1 MSSLAV
7 RPIQLYIHHSF
18 AHSII
23 HPLPSQVLYV
33 IIPVFN
39 RWHYPRECLESL
51 RAQTRQDFR
60 TVVVDDGSTD
70 ETAAALA
77 RDYPEVE
84 VVTGDGNLFW
94 TAGVNRGIR
103 RALALG
109 ATRVLTLNNDVLAAP
124 DFVAEMLAAADHNPT
139 AVLGALEF
147 DAATGEAIYGGER
160 LDFKTN
166 TRTDLLLEIPADRR
180 TGLHPVTYLPGRGL
194 LIPKA
199 VIDRVGLFDEKRLPH
214 YLADFDYTSVARRAG
229 FPVLCNYA
237 AKLSTYPEES
247 GQTLTRKHRSVK
259 GYYQHL
265 FGIRGGGNMVN
276 FTHFALKNCPKLY
289 LPYFL
294 LNGYAR
300 RLVGYFLH

>member
-1 MSSLAV
+1 M
-7 RPIQLYIHHSF
+7 LYI
-18 AHSII
+18 
-23 HPLPSQVLYV
+23 V
-33 IIPVFN
+33 IPVFN
-39 RWHYPRECLESL
+39 RWRYTQECLKSL
-51 RAQTRQDFR
+51 RLQSSLAFR
-60 TVVVDDGSTD
+60 TIVVDDGSTD

-84 VVTGDGNLFW
+84 VVTGNGNLFW
-94 TAGVNRGIR
+94 TAGVNLGIR

-109 ATRVLTLNNDVLAAP
+109 ATQVLTLNNDVVAAP
-124 DFVAEMLAAADHNPT
+124 DFVAKMLTVAAQRPS

-166 TRTDLLLEIPADRR
+166 TRHDLLEELPPSQR

-199 VIDRVGLFDEKRLPH
+199 VIDKIGLFDEKRLPH

-229 FPVLCNYA
+229 FPVYCNYDA
-237 AKLSTYPEES
+237 HLSTYPEES
-247 GQTLTRKHRSVK
+247 GQTLTRKQRSLK
-259 GYYQHL
+259 GYLQHL

-276 FTHFALKNCPKLY
+276 FTHFALKNCPKPY

>member
-1 MSSLAV
+1 M
-7 RPIQLYIHHSF
+7 LYI
-18 AHSII
+18 
-23 HPLPSQVLYV
+23 V
-33 IIPVFN
+33 IPVFN
-39 RWHYPRECLESL
+39 RWHYTHECLESL
-51 RAQTRQDFR
+51 RAQTSQDFR

-77 RDYPEVE
+77 RDYPEME

-94 TAGVNRGIR
+94 TAGVNAGIR

-109 ATRVLTLNNDVLAAP
+109 ADRVMTLNNDVVAAP
-124 DFVAEMLAAADHNPT
+124 DFVAQMLAAADQHPT

-147 DAATGEAIYGGER
+147 DANSGEAIYGGER
-160 LDFKTN
+160 LDFRTN
-166 TRTDLLLEIPADRR
+166 TRYDLLEEIPAGQR

-199 VIDRVGLFDEKRLPH
+199 VTDKIGLFDEKRLPH

-229 FPVLCNYA
+229 FPVYCNYD

-247 GQTLTRKHRSVK
+247 GQTLTRKQRSLK

-265 FGIRGGGNMVN
+265 FSIRGGGNMLN
-276 FTHFALKNCPKLY
+276 FTHFALKNCPKPY

>member
-1 MSSLAV
+1 M
-7 RPIQLYIHHSF
+7 LYI
-18 AHSII
+18 
-23 HPLPSQVLYV
+23 

-39 RWHYPRECLESL
+39 RWHYTRECLESL
-51 RAQTRQDFR
+51 RRQTSQDFR

-94 TAGVNRGIR
+94 TAGVNAGIR
-103 RALALG
+103 RALALD
-109 ATRVLTLNNDVLAAP
+109 ADRVMTMNNDVVAAP
-124 DFVAEMLAAADHNPT
+124 DFVERMLAAAAEHPT

-147 DAATGEAIYGGER
+147 DADTGETIYGGER
-160 LDFKTN
+160 LDFRTN
-166 TRTDLLLEIPADRR
+166 TTYNLLKEIPADQR

-199 VIDRVGLFDEKRLPH
+199 VTDKVGLFDEKRLPH

-229 FPVLCNYA
+229 FPVYCNYD

-247 GQTLTRKHRSVK
+247 GQTLTRKQRSLK
-259 GYYQHL
+259 GYFQHL
-265 FGIRGGGNMVN
+265 FSIRGGGNMVN
-276 FTHFALKNCPKLY
+276 FTHFALKNCPAPY

>member
-1 MSSLAV
+1 M
-7 RPIQLYIHHSF
+7 LYI
-18 AHSII
+18 
-23 HPLPSQVLYV
+23 

-39 RWHYPRECLESL
+39 RWRYTRACLESL
-51 RAQTRQDFR
+51 RQQTSPAFR
-60 TVVVDDGSTD
+60 TMVVDDGSTD

-77 RDYPEVE
+77 QDYPEVE

-94 TAGVNRGIR
+94 TAGVNAGIR

-109 ATRVLTLNNDVLAAP
+109 ATRVMTLNNDVITAP
-124 DFVAEMLAAADHNPT
+124 DFVAQMLAAADQHPT
-139 AVLGALEF
+139 AVLGSLEF
-147 DAATGEAIYGGER
+147 DANTNQVIYGGER
-160 LDFKTN
+160 LDFRTN
-166 TRTDLLLEIPADRR
+166 TRHDLLDELSADQRR
-180 TGLHPVTYLPGRGL
+180 GLHPVTYLPGRGL

-199 VIDRVGLFDEKRLPH
+199 VIDKIGLFDEKRLPH

-229 FPVLCNYA
+229 FPVYCNYD

-247 GQTLTRKHRSVK
+247 GQTLTRQQRSLK

-265 FGIRGGGNMVN
+265 FSIRGGGNMVN
-276 FTHFALKNCPKLY
+276 FTHFAFKNCPKPY

>member
-1 MSSLAV
+1 M
-7 RPIQLYIHHSF
+7 LYI
-18 AHSII
+18 
-23 HPLPSQVLYV
+23 V
-33 IIPVFN
+33 IPVFN
-39 RWHYPRECLESL
+39 RWHYTRECLESL
-51 RAQTRQDFR
+51 RQQTSQDFR

-77 RDYPEVE
+77 HNYPEVE

-94 TAGVNRGIR
+94 TAGVNAGIR

-109 ATRVLTLNNDVLAAP
+109 ADRVMTMNNDVVAAP
-124 DFVAEMLAAADHNPT
+124 DFVAQMLAAAAQHPT

-147 DAATGEAIYGGER
+147 DADTGEAIYGGER
-160 LDFKTN
+160 LDFRTN
-166 TRTDLLLEIPADRR
+166 TRHDLLEEIPTGQR

-199 VIDRVGLFDEKRLPH
+199 VTDKVGLFDEKRLPH

-229 FPVLCNYA
+229 FPVYCNYD

-247 GQTLTRKHRSVK
+247 GQTLTRKQRSLK

-265 FGIRGGGNMVN
+265 FSIRGGGNMVN
-276 FTHFALKNCPKLY
+276 FTHFALKNCPKPY

>member
-1 MSSLAV
+1 M
-7 RPIQLYIHHSF
+7 LYI
-18 AHSII
+18 
-23 HPLPSQVLYV
+23 V
-33 IIPVFN
+33 IPVFN
-39 RWHYPRECLESL
+39 RWHYTRECLESL
-51 RAQTRQDFR
+51 RQQTSQEFR

-94 TAGVNRGIR
+94 TAGVNAGIR

-109 ATRVLTLNNDVLAAP
+109 ADRVMTMNNDVVAAP
-124 DFVAEMLAAADHNPT
+124 DFVAQMLAAAAQHPT

-147 DAATGEAIYGGER
+147 DADTGEAIYGGER
-160 LDFKTN
+160 LDFRTN
-166 TRTDLLLEIPADRR
+166 TRHDLLEEIPAGQR

-199 VIDRVGLFDEKRLPH
+199 VTDKVGLFDEKRLPH

-229 FPVLCNYA
+229 FPVYCNYD

-247 GQTLTRKHRSVK
+247 GQTLTRKQRSLK

-265 FGIRGGGNMVN
+265 FSIRGGGNMVN
-276 FTHFALKNCPKLY
+276 FTHFALKNCPKPY

>member
-1 MSSLAV
+1 M
-7 RPIQLYIHHSF
+7 LYI
-18 AHSII
+18 
-23 HPLPSQVLYV
+23 V
-33 IIPVFN
+33 IPVFN
-39 RWHYPRECLESL
+39 RWPYTRECLESL
-51 RAQTRQDFR
+51 RAQTTQDFH

-70 ETAAALA
+70 ETAAALV
-77 RDYPEVE
+77 RDYPEVL

-94 TAGVNRGIR
+94 TAGVNMGIR
-103 RALALG
+103 HALALG
-109 ATRVLTLNNDVLAAP
+109 ADRVMTLNNDVVAAP
-124 DFVAEMLAAADHNPT
+124 DFVAQMLAAAAQHPT

-147 DAATGEAIYGGER
+147 DANSGEAIYGGER
-160 LDFKTN
+160 LDFRTN
-166 TRTDLLLEIPADRR
+166 TRHDLLDEIPASQR

-194 LIPKA
+194 LIPRA
-199 VIDRVGLFDEKRLPH
+199 VTDKIGLFDEKRLPH

-229 FPVLCNYA
+229 FPVYCNYD

-247 GQTLTRKHRSVK
+247 GQTLTRKQRSLK

-265 FGIRGGGNMVN
+265 FSIRGGGNMVN
-276 FTHFALKNCPKLY
+276 FTHFALKNCPKPY

>member
-1 MSSLAV
+1 M
-7 RPIQLYIHHSF
+7 LYI
-18 AHSII
+18 
-23 HPLPSQVLYV
+23 

-39 RWHYPRECLESL
+39 RWHYTRECLESL
-51 RAQTRQDFR
+51 RAQTSQDFR

-77 RDYPEVE
+77 RDYPEVA

-94 TAGVNRGIR
+94 TAGVNRGIQH
-103 RALALG
+103 ALALG
-109 ATRVLTLNNDVLAAP
+109 ADRVMTLNNDVVAAP
-124 DFVAEMLAAADHNPT
+124 DFVAQMLAAATQHPT

-147 DAATGEAIYGGER
+147 DADSGEAIYGGER
-160 LDFKTN
+160 LDFRTN
-166 TRTDLLLEIPADRR
+166 TRHDLLEEIPAGRR

-194 LIPKA
+194 LIPRA
-199 VIDRVGLFDEKRLPH
+199 VTDKIGLFDEKRLPH

-229 FPVLCNYA
+229 FPVYCNYD

-247 GQTLTRKHRSVK
+247 GQTLTRKQRSLK

-265 FGIRGGGNMVN
+265 FSIRGGGNMLN
-276 FTHFALKNCPKLY
+276 FTHFALKNCPKPY

>member
-1 MSSLAV
+1 M
-7 RPIQLYIHHSF
+7 LYI
-18 AHSII
+18 
-23 HPLPSQVLYV
+23 V
-33 IIPVFN
+33 IPVFN
-39 RWHYPRECLESL
+39 RWHYTRECLESL
-51 RAQTRQDFR
+51 RQQTSQAFR

-70 ETAAALA
+70 ETAAALP

-84 VVTGDGNLFW
+84 VVTGDGNMFW
-94 TAGVNRGIR
+94 TAGVNAGIR

-109 ATRVLTLNNDVLAAP
+109 ADRVMTLNNDVVAAP
-124 DFVAEMLAAADHNPT
+124 DFIAQMLAAAAEHPT

-147 DAATGEAIYGGER
+147 DVATGEAIYGGER
-160 LDFKTN
+160 LDFRTN
-166 TRTDLLLEIPADRR
+166 TRHDLLEEIPAGQR

-199 VIDRVGLFDEKRLPH
+199 VTDKVGLFDEKRLPH

-229 FPVLCNYA
+229 FPVYCNYD

-247 GQTLTRKHRSVK
+247 GQTLTRKKRSLK
-259 GYYQHL
+259 GSFQHL
-265 FGIRGGGNMVN
+265 FSIRGGGNMVN
-276 FTHFALKNCPKLY
+276 FTHFALKNCPKPY

>member
-1 MSSLAV
+1 
-7 RPIQLYIHHSF
+7 
-18 AHSII
+18 
-23 HPLPSQVLYV
+23 
-33 IIPVFN
+33 
-39 RWHYPRECLESL
+39 
-51 RAQTRQDFR
+51 
-60 TVVVDDGSTD
+60 VVVDDGSTD

-94 TAGVNRGIR
+94 TAGVNAGIR

-109 ATRVLTLNNDVLAAP
+109 ADRVMTLNNDVVAAP
-124 DFVAEMLAAADHNPT
+124 DFVAQMLAAADQNPT

-147 DAATGEAIYGGER
+147 DANTGETIYGGER
-160 LDFKTN
+160 LDFRTN
-166 TRTDLLLEIPADRR
+166 TRYDLLEELPATKRI
-180 TGLHPVTYLPGRGL
+180 GLHPVTYLPGRGL

-199 VIDRVGLFDEKRLPH
+199 VTDKIGLFDEKRLPH

-229 FPVLCNYA
+229 FPVYCNYD

-247 GQTLTRKHRSVK
+247 GQTLTRKKRSLK
-259 GYYQHL
+259 GYFQHL
-265 FGIRGGGNMVN
+265 FSIRGGGNMMN
-276 FTHFALKNCPKLY
+276 FTHFALKNCPKPY

>member
-1 MSSLAV
+1 M
-7 RPIQLYIHHSF
+7 LYI
-18 AHSII
+18 
-23 HPLPSQVLYV
+23 V
-33 IIPVFN
+33 IPVFN
-39 RWHYPRECLESL
+39 RWHYTRECLESL
-51 RAQTRQDFR
+51 RAQTSQDFR
-60 TVVVDDGSTD
+60 AVVVDDGSTD

-77 RDYPEVE
+77 RDYLEVD

-94 TAGVNRGIR
+94 TAGVNMGIR
-103 RALALG
+103 HALALG
-109 ATRVLTLNNDVLAAP
+109 ADRVMTLNNDVIAAP
-124 DFVAEMLAAADHNPT
+124 DFVAQMLAAAAQHPT

-147 DAATGEAIYGGER
+147 DADSGATIYGGER
-160 LDFKTN
+160 LDFRTN
-166 TRTDLLLEIPADRR
+166 TTHNLLNEIPASQR

-194 LIPKA
+194 LIP
-199 VIDRVGLFDEKRLPH
+199 RVVTDKIGLFDEKRLPH

-229 FPVLCNYA
+229 FPVYCNYD

-247 GQTLTRKHRSVK
+247 GQTLTRKQRSLK

-265 FGIRGGGNMVN
+265 FSIRGGGNMLN
-276 FTHFALKNCPKLY
+276 FTHFALKNCPKPY

>member
-1 MSSLAV
+1 M
-7 RPIQLYIHHSF
+7 LYI
-18 AHSII
+18 
-23 HPLPSQVLYV
+23 

-39 RWHYPRECLESL
+39 RWHYTQACLESL
-51 RAQTRQDFR
+51 RQQTSQEFR

-70 ETAAALA
+70 ETAASLA

-94 TAGVNRGIR
+94 TAGVNAGIR

-109 ATRVLTLNNDVLAAP
+109 ATRVMTLNNDVVAAP
-124 DFVAEMLAAADHNPT
+124 DFVAQMLATADQHPS

-147 DAATGEAIYGGER
+147 DANTGEAIYGGER
-160 LDFKTN
+160 LDFRTN
-166 TRTDLLLEIPADRR
+166 TRYDLLEELPAEQRK
-180 TGLHPVTYLPGRGL
+180 GLHPVTYLPGRGL
-194 LIPKA
+194 LIP
-199 VIDRVGLFDEKRLPH
+199 RVVTDKIGLFDEKRLPH

-229 FPVLCNYA
+229 FPVYCNYE

-247 GQTLTRKHRSVK
+247 GQTLTRKHRSLK
-259 GYYQHL
+259 GYFNHL
-265 FGIRGGGNMVN
+265 FSIRGGGNMVN
-276 FTHFALKNCPKLY
+276 FTHFALKNCPKPY

>member
-1 MSSLAV
+1 M
-7 RPIQLYIHHSF
+7 LYI
-18 AHSII
+18 
-23 HPLPSQVLYV
+23 

-39 RWHYPRECLESL
+39 RWHYTRECLESL
-51 RAQTRQDFR
+51 RAQTSQDFR

-77 RDYPEVE
+77 HDYPEVE

-94 TAGVNRGIR
+94 TAGVNAGIR

-109 ATRVLTLNNDVLAAP
+109 ADRVMTLNNDVIAAP
-124 DFVAEMLAAADHNPT
+124 DFVAQMLLAADQHPT

-147 DAATGEAIYGGER
+147 DANTGETIYGGER
-160 LDFKTN
+160 LDFRTN
-166 TRTDLLLEIPADRR
+166 TRYDLLDEIPASGR

-199 VIDRVGLFDEKRLPH
+199 VTDKVGLFDEKRLPH

-229 FPVLCNYA
+229 FPVYCNYD

-247 GQTLTRKHRSVK
+247 GQTLTRKQRSLK
-259 GYYQHL
+259 GYFQHL
-265 FGIRGGGNMVN
+265 FSIRGGGNMVN
-276 FTHFALKNCPKLY
+276 FTHFALKNCPKPY

>member
-1 MSSLAV
+1 M
-7 RPIQLYIHHSF
+7 LYI
-18 AHSII
+18 
-23 HPLPSQVLYV
+23 V
-33 IIPVFN
+33 IPVFN
-39 RWHYPRECLESL
+39 RWRYTRECLESL
-51 RAQTRQDFR
+51 RAQTTQDFH

-70 ETAAALA
+70 ETAAALV
-77 RDYPEVE
+77 RDYPEVL

-94 TAGVNRGIR
+94 TAGVNMGIR
-103 RALALG
+103 HALALG
-109 ATRVLTLNNDVLAAP
+109 ADRVMTLNNDVVAAP
-124 DFVAEMLAAADHNPT
+124 DFVAQMLAAAAQHPT

-147 DAATGEAIYGGER
+147 DANSGEAIYGGER
-160 LDFKTN
+160 LDFRTN
-166 TRTDLLLEIPADRR
+166 TRHDLLDEIPASQR

-194 LIPKA
+194 LIPRA
-199 VIDRVGLFDEKRLPH
+199 VTDKIGLFDEKRLPH

-229 FPVLCNYA
+229 FPVYCNYD

-247 GQTLTRKHRSVK
+247 GQTLTRKQRSLK

-265 FGIRGGGNMVN
+265 FSIRGGGNMVN
-276 FTHFALKNCPKLY
+276 FTHFALKNCPKPY

>member
-1 MSSLAV
+1 M
-7 RPIQLYIHHSF
+7 LYI
-18 AHSII
+18 
-23 HPLPSQVLYV
+23 

-39 RWHYPRECLESL
+39 RWHYTRECLESL
-51 RAQTRQDFR
+51 RQQTSQDFR

-94 TAGVNRGIR
+94 TAGVNAGIR

-109 ATRVLTLNNDVLAAP
+109 ADRVMTLNNDVVAAP
-124 DFVAEMLAAADHNPT
+124 DFVAQMLAAADKHPT

-147 DAATGEAIYGGER
+147 DANTGETIYGGER
-160 LDFKTN
+160 LDFRTN
-166 TRTDLLLEIPADRR
+166 TRYDLLEELPADKR

-199 VIDRVGLFDEKRLPH
+199 VTDKIGLFDEKRLPH

-229 FPVLCNYA
+229 FPVFCNYD

-247 GQTLTRKHRSVK
+247 GQTLTRKQRSLK

-265 FGIRGGGNMVN
+265 FSIRGGGNMVN
-276 FTHFALKNCPKLY
+276 FTHFALKNCPKPY

>member
-1 MSSLAV
+1 M
-7 RPIQLYIHHSF
+7 LYI
-18 AHSII
+18 
-23 HPLPSQVLYV
+23 

-39 RWHYPRECLESL
+39 RWRYTRECLASL
-51 RAQTRQDFR
+51 RAQTSQAFR

-77 RDYPEVE
+77 QEFPEVE

-94 TAGVNRGIR
+94 TAGVNLGIR

-109 ATRVLTLNNDVLAAP
+109 ATRVLTLNNDVVAAP
-124 DFVAEMLAAADHNPT
+124 TFVAEMLAAADQNPT

-147 DAATGEAIYGGER
+147 DTSTGEVIYGGER

-166 TRTDLLLEIPADRR
+166 TRHDLLDELPAGLR
-180 TGLHPVTYLPGRGL
+180 TGLHSVTYLPGRGL
-194 LIPKA
+194 LIPKT
-199 VIDRVGLFDEKRLPH
+199 VIDKVGLFDEKRLPH

-229 FPVLCNYA
+229 FPVFCNYA
-237 AKLSTYPEES
+237 AQLSTYPEES